1 MCFYLYICTF
11 PFILWSV
18 MGGNKQV
25 VMGVN
30 SDHVVT
36 VYTLFSCTLLGCY
49 WLIKR
54 KSFIKR
60 SHIFL
65 LCLVV
70 AYLVINIFVYN
81 HKSITLITSHA
92 VYIVISM
99 WFIFFFKRKPI
110 HLSYLIALGL
120 LFVSSFL
127 LIKLFQLGFGDWGRL
142 TVPVFYDN
150 SWSYFPL
157 GYESSSDPN
166 VLAFMLCIGSI
177 YMFFTLPNKYTINII
192 FILSMMC
199 SFLTLSRSSFLSF
212 FISFLIVSVY
222 SFFVLKKTQ
231 LRLLALIMI
240 SLAMSFVVMKNI
252 PAVVTENNGASFVT
266 EPNITEPNITE
277 RIVSKA
283 SNSDRI
289 ARLKNAI
296 VEISNLK
303 TMFIGN
309 GIGYSTLTQDPH
321 NFYLSTIIDS
331 GILIL
336 AIVMMVLTK
345 PLLMVSR
352 TPTKSN
358 VILGCMF
365 LTIYYMF
372 ISLFYWQVRVLYF
385 VIILLFTF
393 VNISKKSEQ

>member
-1 MCFYLYICTF
+1 
-11 PFILWSV
+11 

-166 VLAFMLCIGSI
+166 VLAFMLCVGSI

-252 PAVVTENNGASFVT
+252 PAVVTGNNGASFV
-266 EPNITEPNITE
+266 TEPNITE

>member
-166 VLAFMLCIGSI
+166 VLAFMLCVGSI

-252 PAVVTENNGASFVT
+252 PAVVTGNNGASFV
-266 EPNITEPNITE
+266 TEPNITE

>member
-231 LRLLALIMI
+231 LRLLALIII

-252 PAVVTENNGASFVT
+252 PAVVTENNGASFV
-266 EPNITEPNITE
+266 TEPNITE

>member
-36 VYTLFSCTLLGCY
+36 VYTLFSCTLLGFY

-65 LCLVV
+65 LSLVV

-231 LRLLALIMI
+231 LRLLVLIMI

-252 PAVVTENNGASFVT
+252 PAVVTENNGASFV
-266 EPNITEPNITE
+266 TEPNITE

>member
-166 VLAFMLCIGSI
+166 VLAFMLCVGSI

-252 PAVVTENNGASFVT
+252 PAVVTENNGASFV
-266 EPNITEPNITE
+266 TEPNITE

>member
-1 MCFYLYICTF
+1 
-11 PFILWSV
+11 
-18 MGGNKQV
+18 
-25 VMGVN
+25 MGVN

-252 PAVVTENNGASFVT
+252 PAVVMKNIPAVVTENNGASFV
-266 EPNITEPNITE
+266 TEPNITE

>member
-36 VYTLFSCTLLGCY
+36 VYTLFSCTLLGFY

-266 EPNITEPNITE
+266 EPNITE

>member
-36 VYTLFSCTLLGCY
+36 VYTLFSCTLLGFY

-212 FISFLIVSVY
+212 FISFLIVSVC

-231 LRLLALIMI
+231 LRLLVLIMI

-252 PAVVTENNGASFVT
+252 PAVVTENNGASFV
-266 EPNITEPNITE
+266 TEPNITE

>member
-1 MCFYLYICTF
+1 
-11 PFILWSV
+11 
-18 MGGNKQV
+18 
-25 VMGVN
+25 MGVN

-36 VYTLFSCTLLGCY
+36 VYTLFSCTLLGFY

-110 HLSYLIALGL
+110 HLSYLISLGL

-231 LRLLALIMI
+231 LRLLVLIMI
-240 SLAMSFVVMKNI
+240 SLSMSFVVMKNI
-252 PAVVTENNGASFVT
+252 PAVVTENNGASFV
-266 EPNITEPNITE
+266 TEPNITE

>member
-60 SHIFL
+60 LHIFL

-231 LRLLALIMI
+231 LRLLVLIMI

-266 EPNITEPNITE
+266 EPNIIE

>member
-177 YMFFTLPNKYTINII
+177 YMFFTLPNKYTINIV

-252 PAVVTENNGASFVT
+252 PAVVTENNGASFV
-266 EPNITEPNITE
+266 TEPNITE

>member
-1 MCFYLYICTF
+1 MCFYLCICTF

-60 SHIFL
+60 LHIFL

-231 LRLLALIMI
+231 LRLLVLIMI

-266 EPNITEPNITE
+266 EPNIIE

>member
-266 EPNITEPNITE
+266 EPNIIE

>member
-36 VYTLFSCTLLGCY
+36 VYTLFSCTLLGFY

-54 KSFIKR
+54 KSFIKE

-231 LRLLALIMI
+231 LRLLVLIMI

-252 PAVVTENNGASFVT
+252 PAVVTENNGASFV
-266 EPNITEPNITE
+266 TEPNITE

>member
-266 EPNITEPNITE
+266 EPNITE

-303 TMFIGN
+303 TMFIGI

>member
-1 MCFYLYICTF
+1 
-11 PFILWSV
+11 
-18 MGGNKQV
+18 
-25 VMGVN
+25 MGVN

-352 TPTKSN
+352 TPTKSH

>member
-1 MCFYLYICTF
+1 
-11 PFILWSV
+11 

-36 VYTLFSCTLLGCY
+36 VYTLFSCTLLGFY

-166 VLAFMLCIGSI
+166 VLAFMLCVGSI

-252 PAVVTENNGASFVT
+252 PAVVTGNNGASFV
-266 EPNITEPNITE
+266 TEPNITE

>member
-60 SHIFL
+60 LHIFL

-192 FILSMMC
+192 LILSMMC

-231 LRLLALIMI
+231 LRLLVLIMI

-252 PAVVTENNGASFVT
+252 PAVVTENNGASFV
-266 EPNITEPNITE
+266 TEPNITE

>member
-266 EPNITEPNITE
+266 EPNITE

>member
-1 MCFYLYICTF
+1 
-11 PFILWSV
+11 

-36 VYTLFSCTLLGCY
+36 VYTLFSCTLLGFY

-231 LRLLALIMI
+231 LRLLVLIMI

-252 PAVVTENNGASFVT
+252 PAVVTENNGASFV
-266 EPNITEPNITE
+266 TEPNITE